1 MRGDRQNTPR
11 VVLSAVLCAS
21 LHLLLVRRSW
31 SAPRNLSSL
40 HDEQHRRYD
49 GSRGIWCQTSAA
61 GGSGIQ
67 TSSGRLVIPAYHYD
81 CPHVVEASNMW
92 ISVSLDG
99 LHDAVL
105 SSNCRLTIG
114 RSRLELEVV

>member
-1 MRGDRQNTPR
+1 M
-11 VVLSAVLCAS
+11 
-21 LHLLLVRRSW
+21 LLVRRSW

-40 HDEQHRRYD
+40 HDEKHRRYD

-81 CPHVVEASNMW
+81 CPHIVEASNMW
-92 ISVSLDG
+92 ISVSLDSPSCYSVE
-99 LHDAVL
+99 LRL
-105 SSNCRLTIG
+105 SPLAHRTITA
-114 RSRLELEVV
+114 

>member
-1 MRGDRQNTPR
+1 MTDKTRFA
-11 VVLSAVLCAS
+11 LSCPPFSAP
-21 LHLLLVRRSW
+21 HLLLVRRSW

-92 ISVSLDG
+92 ISVSLD
-99 LHDAVL
+99 A
-105 SSNCRLTIG
+105 S
-114 RSRLELEVV
+114 